1 MRLTLTLLFLLIS
14 FSSAV
19 AKDDITKELITSNG
33 KTRPYYLYVQSN
45 SLEFSQEVR
54 ARQRSL
60 FTRSTN
66 GTNKMAELKTKPTDA
81 SVKEFLNQIADKQR
95 RDDCFTI
102 AKMME
107 EATGAKP
114 KMWGPSI
121 VGFGTFHYKY
131 DSGREGD
138 WLVTG
143 FSPRKNDLTLY
154 LMMGFEQH
162 RELMAQLGKYK
173 TSKTCLYLKRLDD
186 VHLPTLKKLIKQSIK
201 QLREYQKSKSK
212 S

>member
-1 MRLTLTLLFLLIS
+1 
-14 FSSAV
+14 
-19 AKDDITKELITSNG
+19 
-33 KTRPYYLYVQSN
+33 
-45 SLEFSQEVR
+45 
-54 ARQRSL
+54 
-60 FTRSTN
+60 
-66 GTNKMAELKTKPTDA
+66 MAELKTKPTET
-81 SVKEFLNQIADKQR
+81 SVKEFLNQIADKER

-102 AKMME
+102 AKLME

-173 TSKTCLYLKRLDD
+173 TSKSCLYIKRLDD
-186 VHLPTLKKLIKQSIK
+186 VHLPTLKKLIKQSVK

-212 S
+212 SG